1 MSLVAARHDCAR
13 AEEESTMVV
22 LGLLLLV
29 GAGVFAAAVITS
41 NTGAVGADLWGLHI
55 SNLSLGA
62 VFVAGLVTGFA
73 ALLGLVV
80 LFAGMRRTRRLR
92 HERKALARENA
103 RLSQHVSTGPH
114 PEPGPQPEL
123 GPQPEVGDRPAGQG
137 TVGSPPPPSYDRS
150 AIEAEMDRNRAADR
164 FDDGDYA
171 AARTDTAAPV
181 DAPST
186 RPRP

>member
-1 MSLVAARHDCAR
+1 
-13 AEEESTMVV
+13 MVV

-62 VFVAGLVTGFA
+62 FYVAGLVTGFA

-92 HERKALARENA
+92 HERKTLARENA
-103 RLSQHVSTGPH
+103 RLSQHVGTGPQDVGT
-114 PEPGPQPEL
+114 GPQPEAAGWPG
-123 GPQPEVGDRPAGQG
+123 GPAAPA
-137 TVGSPPPPSYDRS
+137 SPPAPSYDRS
-150 AIEAEMDRNRAADR
+150 AIEAEAERNRAADE
-164 FDDGDYA
+164 DYA
-171 AARTDTAAPV
+171 TARSDAARSDAARSDAARSDTATPV
-181 DAPST
+181 DVPPS
-186 RPRP
+186 RPQP

>member
-1 MSLVAARHDCAR
+1 
-13 AEEESTMVV
+13 MVV

-62 VFVAGLVTGFA
+62 FYIAGLVTGFA

-92 HERKALARENA
+92 HERKALTRENA
-103 RLSQHVSTGPH
+103 RLTQHVGAMPQ
-114 PEPGPQPEL
+114 PEPGPQPEAA
-123 GPQPEVGDRPAGQG
+123 GWPAGP
-137 TVGSPPPPSYDRS
+137 VAPASPPPPSYDRS
-150 AIEAEMDRNRAADR
+150 AIEADRNRAADE
-164 FDDGDYA
+164 DYA
-171 AARTDTAAPV
+171 AARSDTAAPMDV
-181 DAPST
+181 PPSY
-186 RPRP
+186 PQQ

>member
-1 MSLVAARHDCAR
+1 
-13 AEEESTMVV
+13 MVV

-62 VFVAGLVTGFA
+62 FYVAGLVTGFA
-73 ALLGLVV
+73 ALLGVVV

-103 RLSQHVSTGPH
+103 RLSQHVGTGPQDVGT
-114 PEPGPQPEL
+114 GPQPEAA
-123 GPQPEVGDRPAGQG
+123 GWPAGPAG
-137 TVGSPPPPSYDRS
+137 PAAPASPPPPSYDRS
-150 AIEAEMDRNRAADR
+150 AIEAEAERNRAADE
-164 FDDGDYA
+164 DYA
-171 AARTDTAAPV
+171 TARSDAAKSDAARSDAARSV
-181 DAPST
+181 DVPPS
-186 RPRP
+186 RPQP

>member
-1 MSLVAARHDCAR
+1 
-13 AEEESTMVV
+13 MVV

-55 SNLSLGA
+55 SNLSLGS
-62 VFVAGLVTGFA
+62 VYVAGLVTGFA

-103 RLSQHVSTGPH
+103 RLSQHVSTGPQ
-114 PEPGPQPEL
+114 PEPA
-123 GPQPEVGDRPAGQG
+123 PQPEVGGHPVGQG
-137 TVGSPPPPSYDRS
+137 AVGTPPPPSYDRS
-150 AIEAEMDRNRAADR
+150 AIEAEADRNRAADR
-164 FDDGDYA
+164 YDDGDYA
-171 AARTDTAAPV
+171 AASTDTAAPV

-186 RPRP
+186 RPRR

>member
-1 MSLVAARHDCAR
+1 
-13 AEEESTMVV
+13 MVV

-62 VFVAGLVTGFA
+62 FYVAGLITGFA

-92 HERKALARENA
+92 QQRKALARENA
-103 RLSQHVSTGPH
+103 RLSQHLGTV
-114 PEPGPQPEL
+114 PQPDL
-123 GPQPEVGDRPAGQG
+123 GPQPEAAGRPARPARPAGPEAAA
-137 TVGSPPPPSYDRS
+137 SPPPPGYDRS
-150 AIEAEMDRNRAADR
+150 AIEAEADRNRAAGR
-164 FDDGDYA
+164 HEAVDYA
-171 AARTDTAAPV
+171 TARTDNTAPV
-181 DAPST
+181 DAPSST
-186 RPRP
+186 RPQP